1 MNIVSP
7 MNRKLNTFIILATF
21 LFGGLGLPAAG
32 SSTRPPKY
40 IRVAIIQSAESL
52 NLKVGGFYEITD
64 SKGKKISARGKNLM
78 TTVTSCKNGILMGKN
93 NFNTDSVLISA
104 GYADV
109 IIINGRTFRGDI
121 KFIKNSSGKLLAI
134 NYVELEDY
142 IRGILYHE
150 VSHYWPMEVLKAQA
164 IVCRTYAVYQMQEN
178 KLRDYDVTSD
188 IYSQVYGGKTSER
201 YRTSNAVDATRGT
214 ILTYQ
219 RKVFPAYFHSTCGG
233 HTEDAFLL
241 WKTNIAP
248 LKGVPCNFCEGSPH
262 FNWHYVLTR
271 EEVRD
276 KLVKGGFSINSIED
290 IAVMGKDASGR
301 VTDLKI
307 VSAKNETKIPAKD
320 FRNIIGPNII
330 RSANFTVNLIH
341 GDVVFEGLG
350 WGHGVGLCQWGAYFM
365 AKHGYNAGQILGY
378 YYPEANFE
386 TIGF

>member
-1 MNIVSP
+1 
-7 MNRKLNTFIILATF
+7 MNRKLNTFIILAIF

-32 SSTRPPKY
+32 SFTRPAKY
-40 IRVAIIQSAESL
+40 IRVAIIQNAESL
-52 NLKVGGFYEITD
+52 NLKVGGFYEI
-64 SKGKKISARGKNLM
+64 SVPGRKKVSARGRNLM
-78 TTVTSCKNGILMGKN
+78 TTVTSYKNGILMGDS
-93 NFNTDSVLISA
+93 NFNADSVLISA
-104 GYADV
+104 DNADM
-109 IIINGRTFRGDI
+109 IIINGRTFRGDV
-121 KFIKNSSGKLLAI
+121 KFIKNKSGKLIAV

-150 VSHYWPMEVLKAQA
+150 VSHYWPMEALKAQA

-201 YRTSNAVDATRGT
+201 YRTTSAVFATAGMM
-214 ILTYQ
+214 LTFQ
-219 RKVFPAYFHSTCGG
+219 DKVFPAYFHSTCGG

-276 KLVKGGFSINSIED
+276 KLVKGGYNINSIED
-290 IAVMGKDASGR
+290 ITIMARDGSGR

-307 VSAKNETKIPAKD
+307 KTAKNESKIPAKD

-330 RSANFTVNLIH
+330 RSANFSVNLVH
-341 GDVVFEGLG
+341 DDVVFEGLG

-365 AKHGYNAGQILGY
+365 AKRGFSAMQILEY
-378 YYPEANFE
+378 YYPEANLE

>member
-1 MNIVSP
+1 
-7 MNRKLNTFIILATF
+7 MNRKLNTFIILAIF

-32 SSTRPPKY
+32 SFSRPAKY
-40 IRVAIIQSAESL
+40 IRVAIIQNAESL
-52 NLKVGGFYEITD
+52 NLKVGGFYEITAPG
-64 SKGKKISARGKNLM
+64 GKNVPARGKNLM
-78 TTVTSCKNGILMGKN
+78 TTVTSYKNGILMGDS
-93 NFNTDSVLISA
+93 NFNAGSVLISA
-104 GYADV
+104 GNADM
-109 IIINGRTFRGDI
+109 IIINGRTFRGDV
-121 KFIKNSSGKLLAI
+121 KFIKNKSGKLTAV

-150 VSHYWPMEVLKAQA
+150 VSHYWPMEALKAQA

-178 KLRDYDVTSD
+178 KLRDFDVTSD

-201 YRTSNAVDATRGT
+201 YRTTSAVFATAGMM
-214 ILTYQ
+214 LTFQ
-219 RKVFPAYFHSTCGG
+219 DKVFPAYFHSTCGG

-241 WKTNIAP
+241 WKTNIMP

-276 KLVKGGFSINSIED
+276 KLVKGGYNINSIED
-290 IAVMGKDASGR
+290 ITIMARDGSGR

-307 VSAKNETKIPAKD
+307 KTAKNESKIPAKD

-330 RSANFTVNLIH
+330 RSTNFSVNLVH
-341 GDVVFEGLG
+341 DDVVFEGLG

-365 AKHGYNAGQILGY
+365 AKRGFSAMQILEY
-378 YYPEANFE
+378 YYPEANLE

>member
-1 MNIVSP
+1 
-7 MNRKLNTFIILATF
+7 MNRKLNTFIILVVF

-32 SSTRPPKY
+32 SFSRPAKY
-40 IRVAIIQSAESL
+40 IRVAIIQNAESL
-52 NLKVGGFYEITD
+52 NLKVGGFYEITAPG
-64 SKGKKISARGKNLM
+64 GKNVPTRGKNLM
-78 TTVTSCKNGILMGKN
+78 TTVTSYKNGILMGDS
-93 NFNTDSVLISA
+93 NFNAGSVLIST
-104 GYADV
+104 GNADM
-109 IIINGRTFRGDI
+109 IIINGRTFRGDV
-121 KFIKNSSGKLLAI
+121 KFIKNKSGKLTAV

-150 VSHYWPMEVLKAQA
+150 VSHYWPMEALKAQA

-201 YRTSNAVDATRGT
+201 YRTTSAVFATAGMM
-214 ILTYQ
+214 LTFQ
-219 RKVFPAYFHSTCGG
+219 DKVFPAYFHSTCGG

-276 KLVKGGFSINSIED
+276 KLVKGGYNINSIED
-290 IAVMGKDASGR
+290 ITIMARDGSGR

-307 VSAKNETKIPAKD
+307 KTAKNESKISAKD

-330 RSANFTVNLIH
+330 RSANFSVNLIH
-341 GDVVFEGLG
+341 DDVVFEGLG

-365 AKHGYNAGQILGY
+365 AKRGFSAMQILEY
-378 YYPEANFE
+378 YYPEANLE